1 MTLEP
6 ERATALPTGQQLSPR
21 RATAEGVACCLLV
34 NVAGSVL
41 FLIGA
46 NQVLFSPAMLAVGV
60 LLAAMSAAAGVWL
73 RRGGRQRLGVGVIIG
88 AVAAVPVE
96 LMLSCV
102 WAIVVMTFL
111 M

>member
-1 MTLEP
+1 M
-6 ERATALPTGQQLSPR
+6 
-21 RATAEGVACCLLV
+21 GVVCCLLL

-46 NQVLFSPAMLAVGV
+46 DEVLFSPA
-60 LLAAMSAAAGVWL
+60 LLAAGVVLAATSAAAGVWL
-73 RRGGRQRLGVGVIIG
+73 RRGGRQPLGVGVMIG

-96 LMLSCV
+96 LVLSCV
-102 WAIVVMTFL
+102 WALVVMTFL